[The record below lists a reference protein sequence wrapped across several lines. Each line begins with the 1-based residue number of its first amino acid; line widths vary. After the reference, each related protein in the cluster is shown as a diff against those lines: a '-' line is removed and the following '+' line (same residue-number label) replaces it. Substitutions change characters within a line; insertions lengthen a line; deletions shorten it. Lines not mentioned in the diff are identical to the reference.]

1 MTTDDKKK
9 RAAIKA
15 LEFVEDGMTLGL
27 GTGSTAE
34 HFVQTLAEHV
44 RNGLH
49 VTCVSTSLRTAEL
62 ANGLGIEIRDID
74 DVSRIDLTVDGADE
88 VDSNLQLI
96 KGGGGALLREKIVA
110 AASDRMIVIVD
121 DGKVVD
127 PLGAFPLPV
136 EVVPFGWK
144 TTMERLTDILSKHGC
159 PSQAVQ
165 LRALDGGSPFVTD
178 GEHYILDCACSKIPQ
193 PERLA
198 ETLSRLPGVVDHGLF
213 IDIASVVIVGRDSD
227 IEILE
232 K

>member
-1 MTTDDKKK
+1 MTTDNKKK
-9 RAAIKA
+9 RAAVKA
-15 LEFVEDGMTLGL
+15 LEFVENGMTLGL

-34 HFVQTLAEHV
+34 HFLQALAERV
-44 RNGLH
+44 ADGLS
-49 VTCVSTSLRTAEL
+49 VMCVSTSLRTAEL
-62 ANGLGIEIRDID
+62 ATSLGIEIRDID

-110 AASDRMIVIVD
+110 SASDRMIVIVD

-127 PLGAFPLPV
+127 PLGAFALPV

-144 TTMERLTDILSKHGC
+144 TTLARLTDILAEHGC
-159 PSQAVQ
+159 PSQEVQ
-165 LRALDGGSPFVTD
+165 LRELEGGGPFVTD
-178 GEHYILDCACSKIPQ
+178 GDHYILDCACGEISR

-198 ETLSRLPGVVDHGLF
+198 EALSRLPGIVDHGLF
-213 IDIASVVIVGRDSD
+213 IDIASVVIVGRDS
-227 IEILE
+227 ETQILE